1 VAFRRRALDD
11 DNLTGGLK
19 PLRDAVAQS
28 LGLDDGDPSLKFT
41 VHQCVGRGPEGVLVR
56 ISDSP

>member
-1 VAFRRRALDD
+1 MAFRHRALDD

-19 PLRDAVAQS
+19 PLRDAIATT
-28 LGLDDGDPSLKFT
+28 LGLDDGDPRLKFT